1 MNPQHDIQVI
11 QTDLLEVGQF
21 PLEAHV
27 SEVNEALN
35 RIYSSAPQAEE
46 DLAIVQATTR
56 ALADYT
62 KHVIALSQALMR
74 VALTFQQQRDEL
86 VKVHADMREAFQ
98 RGDSNDPFVRQIM
111 SKLYDKAMNEH
122 NEAFWSSLPYDMAT
136 MLGDDWEHWNADTLF
151 MAITVDPNEV
161 DKDGEYFGFTYDQ
174 LTDFREKLLVM
185 VQELMGEGD

>member
-21 PLEAHV
+21 PLETHV
-27 SEVNEALN
+27 SEVNDALN

-46 DLAIVQATTR
+46 DLAIVQANTR
-56 ALADYT
+56 YIADYT

-98 RGDSNDPFVRQIM
+98 RNDSNDPFVRQIM
-111 SKLYDKAMNEH
+111 SKLYDKAMDEH
-122 NEAFWSSLPYDMAT
+122 NEAFWASLPYDMAT

-151 MAITVDPNEV
+151 MAITVDANEV
-161 DKDGEYFGFTYDQ
+161 DEDGEYFGFTYDQ